1 MAKKTSRNQETTNK
15 KEVQDLASSRDFEQT
30 AREAEKEQ
38 TKKPGSQSNR
48 ASKRN
53 NNGRGG
59 GK

>member
-1 MAKKTSRNQETTNK
+1 MAKNK
-15 KEVQDLASSRDFEQT
+15 DRKEPKSSRENVKSNASASDFDRLAKEAENEQT
-30 AREAEKEQ
+30 R
-38 TKKPGSQSNR
+38 KPGSQSNR